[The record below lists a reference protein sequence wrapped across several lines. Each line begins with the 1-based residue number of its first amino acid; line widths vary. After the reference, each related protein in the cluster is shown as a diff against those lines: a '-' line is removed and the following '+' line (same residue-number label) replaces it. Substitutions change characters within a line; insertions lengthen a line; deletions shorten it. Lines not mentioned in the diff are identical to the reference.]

1 MDSAA
6 SVLALSL
13 PMIARTLLL
22 FALLGLTACVEPVT
36 ETASASAVDPTGW
49 RLSSGKVPSK
59 AEFTALSATCQ
70 AKGGETD
77 VCFKELGLKRA
88 P

>member
-1 MDSAA
+1 
-6 SVLALSL
+6 
-13 PMIARTLLL
+13 MIARTLLL
-22 FALLGLTACVEPVT
+22 FALLGLAACVEPVT
-36 ETASASAVDPTGW
+36 ETASAPAVDPTGW

-77 VCFKELGLKRA
+77 ACFKELGLKRA

>member
-1 MDSAA
+1 
-6 SVLALSL
+6 
-13 PMIARTLLL
+13 MIARTLLL
-22 FALLGLTACVEPVT
+22 FALLGLAACVEPVT
-36 ETASASAVDPTGW
+36 ETASARAVDPTGW

-70 AKGGETD
+70 AKGGETES
-77 VCFKELGLKRA
+77 CFKELGLKRV

>member
-1 MDSAA
+1 
-6 SVLALSL
+6 
-13 PMIARTLLL
+13 MIARTLLL
-22 FALLGLTACVEPVT
+22 FALLGLAACVEPAT
-36 ETASASAVDPTGW
+36 ETASAGAAVDPTGW

-70 AKGGETD
+70 AKGGATEA
-77 VCFKELGLKRA
+77 CFKELGLKRV